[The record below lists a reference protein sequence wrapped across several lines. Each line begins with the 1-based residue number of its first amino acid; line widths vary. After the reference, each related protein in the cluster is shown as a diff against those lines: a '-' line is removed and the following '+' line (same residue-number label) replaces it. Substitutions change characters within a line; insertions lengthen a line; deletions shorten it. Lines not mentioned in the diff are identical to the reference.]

1 MATRDAARYP
11 TRASQVS
18 RRATDRK
25 YRASPK
31 GQYAKHKE
39 NARRRGVDFLLSFD
53 EWWSL
58 WEKSGHYRQRGNRNG
73 RYVMSRMN
81 DVGPYAVGNVFIAT
95 FSSNVCDRNRSV
107 VVKKHTAKTT
117 TVTFEDECPF

>member
-1 MATRDAARYP
+1 MSRP
-11 TRASQVS
+11 NKRAI
-18 RRATDRK
+18 DRK

-39 NARRRGVDFLLSFD
+39 NARRRGIDFELTFD
-53 EWWSL
+53 QWWAI
-58 WEKSGHYRQRGNRNG
+58 WEKSGRWNNRGNRKG
-73 RYVMSRMN
+73 RYVMSRLN
-81 DVGPYAVGNVFIAT
+81 DVGPYAIGNVFIAT

-117 TVTFEDECPF
+117 TVIYSDEPPF

>member
-1 MATRDAARYP
+1 VTPAKH
-11 TRASQVS
+11 
-18 RRATDRK
+18 RK

-31 GQYAKHKE
+31 GQFAKHKE
-39 NARRRGVDFLLSFD
+39 NARRRGVEFLLTF
-53 EWWSL
+53 EQWWAI
-58 WEKSGHYRQRGNRNG
+58 WEKSGHWKKRGNRRG

-81 DVGPYAVGNVFIAT
+81 DIGPYAVGNVFIAT

-117 TVTFEDECPF
+117 TVIYSDEAPF